1 MKSKAIKLSVIFM
14 IILIACNSGQGNNT
28 SEESALVDE
37 KDNTE
42 ISFNEY
48 EYDFG
53 KIIEGEKVAHI
64 FAFENKGPGRLVVSS
79 ASTSCGCT
87 VTKYDKNPIP
97 PGKGGSL
104 EVVFNSAGRS
114 GAQTKTVTVRS
125 NAKTRVV
132 VLKIT
137 AEVIPDDR

>member
-1 MKSKAIKLSVIFM
+1 MKLKEIILLVFFVIF
-14 IILIACNSGQGNNT
+14 LIACNSGQGNHT
-28 SEESALVDE
+28 SEKSALTAE

-53 KIIEGEKVAHI
+53 KITEGEKVAHI
-64 FAFENKGPGRLVVSS
+64 FTFQNEGPGRLVISS

-97 PGKGGSL
+97 AGKGGSL
-104 EVVFNSAGRS
+104 EVVFNSSGRS
-114 GAQTKTVTVRS
+114 GIQTKTVTVRS
-125 NAKTRVV
+125 NAKTKVV

-137 AEVIPDDR
+137 AEVIRDEQ